1 MRRNTSLFRS
11 FVVAAL
17 FAPGA
22 LALVS
27 CDGAGPDPTVD
38 AATAPDGGRTVC
50 DLPVEG
56 CGCAVE
62 GRTEEC
68 WPDALVENGARICLV
83 GEMTCRSGVWSGC
96 EDIQRLVGE
105 DGQDVRIE
113 AASDDP
119 VVCASCEPR
128 CFRAIDTIRSRDVM
142 ERGGNGLVFNPD
154 IGRGG
159 AENPGMVIMC
169 SDLSCATTSTIGAGT
184 GSPWNPTPDNSD
196 GVTVD
201 PTDGALVLGVLGLNS
216 PGVWVANMDDGTLS
230 RLDPATGREIG
241 RYVSAR
247 PDAVN
252 RARPG
257 TEYCNWSNTGNC
269 PSRTA
274 VDQNFDCYVANR
286 AFGNQGT
293 VTKIAAD
300 PRRCVDRNANGRIDT
315 STDANMNGSINMAD
329 PTEFFGVND
338 ECILWTV
345 PVGVNNGVP
354 RALAI
359 GVAPAGVDVGDV
371 WIGNYNEARA
381 YRIRPTDGAAL
392 GNVSMCV
399 GGYCNHPY
407 GAAVDAR
414 GRVFFWPRIG
424 GRQRT
429 FGFVN
434 PATSTYQFTADV
446 PYYYPVGYG
455 MTYYVNADGSQEY
468 FFNADSDNGIVLRY
482 NVLANNWTYVGT
494 PGRGAPR
501 GMAADING
509 NVYAAGWT
517 NGGGWGGGCNNRLWR
532 WDTNLANFQQWT
544 APSASCFM
552 GVGVTF
558 DNAVWLIGA
567 GNNRGARLSPDRT
580 TWVESPAV
588 FRGPYTYSDF
598 IGYGLNVFANPRGHY
613 SFITDAGPTC
623 EQRWQTANW
632 NATTPVGTSVE
643 VWVRSASTAAGLATA
658 TWYGPFRTS
667 PANLTIAPGPVPNGR
682 FLEMDIR
689 METTDRRLTPR
700 VYSAS
705 ATGFCDY
712 TRYGTGGTYTRL
724 YDSTTTEDAA
734 TPTTIC
740 DPLIEAPLW
749 GDFTWDAS
757 VPAGTSITLQFRAG
771 TSAAAAAAATPVVFT
786 ITPTT
791 LPPIPR
797 SVSEL
802 FEMAGRPNVEIYAPF
817 MQVTATLNSS
827 ADGRY
832 TPTLRSF
839 SLEFVCMEIL

>member
-1 MRRNTSLFRS
+1 MRRTSAAFRS
-11 FVVAAL
+11 LVTAVL
-17 FAPGA
+17 LGPGA
-22 LALVS
+22 LALAS
-27 CDGAGPDPTVD
+27 CGSPAPDPTVD
-38 AATAPDGGRTVC
+38 ANVAPDGGRTVC
-50 DLPVEG
+50 DLPLEG

-83 GEMTCRSGVWSGC
+83 GEITCRGGEWSTC
-96 EDIQRLVGE
+96 EDVHRLVGE

-119 VVCASCEPR
+119 IVCSSCDPL
-128 CFRAIDTIRSRDVM
+128 CFRANDTIRSRDVM
-142 ERGGNGLVFNPD
+142 ENGGNGLVFNPAP
-154 IGRGG
+154 GAGG
-159 AENPGMVIMC
+159 AENPGMLVVC
-169 SDLSCATTSTIGAGT
+169 RDPSCATSSTIGAGT
-184 GSPWNPTPDNSD
+184 GTPWTPTPSNSD

-201 PTDGALVLGVLGLNS
+201 PSDGALVLGVLGLNS

-247 PDAVN
+247 PNAVN

-257 TEYCNWSNTGNC
+257 TEYCNWGNTGNC

-300 PRRCVDRNANGRIDT
+300 PRRCIDRNANGRIDT
-315 STDANMNGSINMAD
+315 SVDRNMDGSINMGD

-371 WIGNYNEARA
+371 WVGNYNEARA
-381 YRIRPTDGAAL
+381 YRLRPSDGATL
-392 GNVSMCV
+392 GNVSMCT
-399 GGYCNHPY
+399 GGVCNNPY

-414 GRVFFWPRIG
+414 GRVFFWARQG
-424 GRQRT
+424 GNQRVFSYIT
-429 FGFVN
+429 
-434 PATSTYQFTADV
+434 PSTGTHTFTADV
-446 PYYYPVGYG
+446 PYWYPVGYG

-468 FFNADSDNGIVLRY
+468 FFAADSDNGIVLRY
-482 NVLANNWTYVGT
+482 NVLANNWLYVGT

-501 GMAADING
+501 GMAADVNG

-517 NGGGWGGGCNNRLWR
+517 TGYGWGGGCNSRLWR
-532 WDTNLANFQQWT
+532 WDTNLANLQQWT

-558 DNAVWLIGA
+558 DNAIWLIGA
-567 GNNRGARLSPDRT
+567 GNSRGARIDAART
-580 TWVESPAV
+580 AWVESPQV

-613 SFITDAGPTC
+613 SFVTDAGPTC
-623 EQRWQTANW
+623 NMTWTTATW
-632 NATTPVGTSVE
+632 RATVPTGTSVE
-643 VWVRSASTAAGLATA
+643 VFVRSAATSAGLATA

-667 PANLTIAPGPVPNGR
+667 PANLTLAPGPVPNGR
-682 FLEMDIR
+682 FLELDIR

-705 ATGFCDY
+705 ATGYCDY
-712 TRYGTGGTYTRL
+712 TRYDTGGTYTRM
-724 YDSTTTEDAA
+724 YDSTMTEDSA
-734 TPTTIC
+734 TPTPIC
-740 DPLIEAPLW
+740 DPLVQAPIW
-749 GDFTWDAS
+749 GEFIWDATL
-757 VPAGTSITLQFRAG
+757 PAGTSITFEFRAG
-771 TSAAAAAAATPVVFT
+771 RSRAEASAATPVTFNVL
-786 ITPTT
+786 PTT
-791 LPPIPR
+791 VPPIIP
-797 SVSEL
+797 SVSVL
-802 FEMAGRPNVEIYAPF
+802 FDMAGRPNADIRAPF
-817 MQVTATLNSS
+817 MEFRAVLNSS
-827 ADGRY
+827 ADRRY

-839 SLEFVCMEIL
+839 SLEFTCMDIL